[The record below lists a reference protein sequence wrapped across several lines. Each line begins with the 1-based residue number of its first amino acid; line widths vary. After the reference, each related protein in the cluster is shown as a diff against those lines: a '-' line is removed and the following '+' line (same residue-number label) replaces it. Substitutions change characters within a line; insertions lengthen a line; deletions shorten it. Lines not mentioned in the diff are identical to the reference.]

1 MPAAPPPLAVVP
13 AHRAALA
20 SYLSAARA
28 DASSAPR
35 EALRAIVDDAVR
47 GLAALPSGHV
57 VDRSVIQRHLLSDEN
72 DPFSRAKLTVDMLVP
87 DAELKEKIDEWRA
100 SKRRASAEGAMDTS

>member
-1 MPAAPPPLAVVP
+1 MPDEFQDPITAELMTDP
-13 AHRAALA
+13 
-20 SYLSAARA
+20 
-28 DASSAPR
+28 
-35 EALRAIVDDAVR
+35 VR
-47 GLAALPSGHV
+47 LLSGHV

-100 SKRRASAEGAMDTS
+100 SAPRARPRARWTRAE

>member
-1 MPAAPPPLAVVP
+1 MESSQTEPPPSFYCP
-13 AHRAALA
+13 I
-20 SYLSAARA
+20 S
-28 DASSAPR
+28 R
-35 EALRAIVDDAVR
+35 ELMTDPVR
-47 GLAALPSGHV
+47 LPSGHV

>member
-1 MPAAPPPLAVVP
+1 MPSWIQSVEEEMGEVP
-13 AHRAALA
+13 DEFQDPITAELMT
-20 SYLSAARA
+20 
-28 DASSAPR
+28 DP
-35 EALRAIVDDAVR
+35 VR
-47 GLAALPSGHV
+47 LPSGHV